1 MNGPGP
7 FRPMGEMLDARQK
20 RLVLGTLMLSLFVAA
35 LNQTVVATATPR
47 ILSDLGGFDR
57 FSWLFTSFMLANTV
71 VVPLVGKLSDIYGR
85 KPFLVGGL
93 LIFLGGS
100 AACGAAPSMNALIAF
115 RAIQGVGGGVIF
127 ASVFATI
134 GELFPPAERGK
145 YMGFFTGV
153 FSLAS
158 IIGPTAGGFIT
169 DHFGWRWVFYVNLPF
184 GVLAIPVILRNLPV
198 HVRGLQRRVDYL
210 GAALLSAASVC
221 LLLAMVWGGQ
231 DYAWSSR
238 QIVGLLA
245 GFAFFLALFLGQ
257 ELRHPEPIL
266 PLHLFR
272 NPVFLVA
279 NLLGFAIGIAMFGS
293 ISYLPTFVQTSL
305 EASATASGIVTTPQS
320 AGMFVASIVGGQ
332 LISRWGRYKL
342 PTVAG
347 AAIVFAAML
356 LLVQVSVGMA
366 KREVA
371 AYMVVLGVGLGLVMP
386 TMSLVTQN
394 AVPFQY
400 LGVASSAAQFFR
412 QIGGVIGA
420 ALFGAIL
427 ASSYSSSF
435 QEELPPDVRQAI
447 PAETL
452 SQFDNPTLALDPRS
466 FTIVRQEITAL
477 PEGDAL
483 FAAATAA
490 LRESVAEATRS
501 IFRWALGIAGIAVV
515 LALLLKE
522 VPLRRDFADVAAG
535 PPGTRPAAPAATG
548 AAPAPGW
555 ADGPSTALPAQGE
568 VASPEPAPGAI
579 EARTKPIRPR

>member
-1 MNGPGP
+1 
-7 FRPMGEMLDARQK
+7 MGETLDSRQK
-20 RLVLGTLMLSLFVAA
+20 KLVLGTLMLSLFVAA

-85 KPFLVGGL
+85 KPFLTGGL
-93 LIFLGGS
+93 LIFLAGS

-169 DHFGWRWVFYVNLPF
+169 DHFGWRWVFYVNLPI
-184 GVLAIPVILRNLPV
+184 GVIAIPVILRNLPV
-198 HVRGLQRRVDYL
+198 HVRGLDRKVDYL

-231 DYAWSSR
+231 EYAWSSS

-245 GFAFFLALFLGQ
+245 GFAVFLALFLGQ
-257 ELRHPEPIL
+257 EQRHPEPIL

-332 LISRWGRYKL
+332 IISRWGRYKL
-342 PTVAG
+342 PAVAG
-347 AAIVFAAML
+347 TVIVFAAML
-356 LLVQVSVGMA
+356 LLLQISVGMA

-371 AYMVVLGVGLGLVMP
+371 MYMVVLGVGLGLVMP

-400 LGVASSAAQFFR
+400 LGVASSASQFFR

-452 SQFDNPTLALDPRS
+452 AQFDNPTLALDPRS
-466 FTIVRQEITAL
+466 FAVVRREITAL
-477 PEGDAL
+477 PDGEAL
-483 FAAATAA
+483 FATATAA
-490 LRESVAEATRS
+490 LRESVAAATRS
-501 IFRWALGIAGIAVV
+501 IFMWALGVAGVAVV

-522 VPLRRDFADVAAG
+522 IPLRHDFADVAAG
-535 PPGTRPAAPAATG
+535 PPGTRPAVPGVTG
-548 AAPAPGW
+548 AAPPPGWTEAPGI
-555 ADGPSTALPAQGE
+555 APHATST
-568 VASPEPAPGAI
+568 EPHAAPVPGAA
-579 EARTKPIRPR
+579 EARSESSAPP